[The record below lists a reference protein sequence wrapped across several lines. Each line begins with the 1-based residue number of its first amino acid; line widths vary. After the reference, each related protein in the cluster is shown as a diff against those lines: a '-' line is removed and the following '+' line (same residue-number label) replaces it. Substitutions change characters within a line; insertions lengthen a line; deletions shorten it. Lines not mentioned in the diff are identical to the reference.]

1 MEVSYHRGAF
11 IEPAPTSKVML
22 PEILTSVSPILNWRF
37 GSRLVPFCEGGELSS
52 ANAAPEVIA
61 ATAIPIIGRFKQ
73 MREISDIG
81 GLYRRTLA
89 EARPVAINW
98 PNG

>member
-1 MEVSYHRGAF
+1 MVT
-11 IEPAPTSKVML
+11 P
-22 PEILTSVSPILNWRF
+22 
-37 GSRLVPFCEGGELSS
+37 GSVPFCEGGELSS

-61 ATAIPIIGRFKQ
+61 ATAIPIISRFKQ

-89 EARPVAINW
+89 EARPVAIKLAERLD
-98 PNG
+98 GRCL